1 MILFN
6 YHYFYYYFG
15 LFLIVHA
22 RYLLA
27 YKCHEC
33 NGMTF
38 NYSITI
44 DNIPSPTKD
53 DCVIV
58 TAENGCSVRIGW
70 FDDGTSEVYYDA
82 DPELP
87 FDSVVAK
94 IERKVTIWSGEYVT
108 NRFIGY
114 NCKSANTTPCNTVD
128 NLKLAIISTILPTDE
143 QIEKFDSLI
152 VPTTEFFGSLCLQF
166 SNMTNCPETNI
177 PTCQQ
182 CINIVQYSEQLNICA
197 MCPAGKAVTNFIDYY
212 TTFFLNNQTHLDRIT
227 LTCRKYGACN
237 SIANIERIKSTLVT
251 KFDFDKVF
259 RSTASIIKSSIII
272 LFVMFTIGLLHADY
286 RQ

>member
-6 YHYFYYYFG
+6 YYYFYYYFG

-33 NGMTF
+33 KGITF

-44 DNIPSPTKD
+44 DNIPSPTRN
-53 DCVIV
+53 DCEII

-70 FDDGTSEVYYDA
+70 LDDGTSEVYYDS
-82 DPELP
+82 DPDLP

-94 IERKVTIWSGEYVT
+94 IERKVTTWSGVYVT

-114 NCKSANTTPCNTVD
+114 NCKASNATPCNTVD

-143 QIEKFDSLI
+143 QIVKFDPLI
-152 VPTTEFFGSLCLQF
+152 VPTTEFYGSLCLQF
-166 SNMTNCPETNI
+166 SNMTNCPKTNI
-177 PTCQQ
+177 LTCQQ
-182 CINIVQYSEQLNICA
+182 CIGIVQYSKQIDICA

-212 TTFFLNNQTHLDRIT
+212 STFFLNNQTRLDRII
-227 LTCRKYGACN
+227 LACRKYGACN
-237 SIANIERIKSTLVT
+237 SIENIGRIKNALGT
-251 KFDFDKVF
+251 KFDFDKFF
-259 RSTASIIKSSIII
+259 RSTASILKSTMII
-272 LFVMFTIGLLHADY
+272 LSMMLIIGLLHADY